1 MITLNHFSI
10 LYHKFS
16 WTKKRLFCSCAWRL
30 APRRSYLWYLFY
42 LSPATPIL
50 GQSQIRGYQQ
60 KWHRH
65 AVYQLSCISW
75 IPGYPVQPVP
85 GIFLKESWS
94 APEKR
99 KYQISKFPFREIN
112 GYKHHNYIECHRTE
126 ARGVFSLAPIPAVL
140 RLGLGWREA
149 KNSYLILEDLPMN
162 GMVRVRWHC
171 ISSQHTSPHPCTRGE
186 LCAVWEE

>member
-1 MITLNHFSI
+1 MITLNHSSV

-16 WTKKRLFCSCAWRL
+16 WTKKRLLCSRTW
-30 APRRSYLWYLFY
+30 
-42 LSPATPIL
+42 
-50 GQSQIRGYQQ
+50 IRGDPICDICFICLQRLQFWDNPKSVVINRNDIVTRLIIKLHVPDILYDV
-60 KWHRH
+60 R
-65 AVYQLSCISW
+65 
-75 IPGYPVQPVP
+75 PVP
-85 GIFLKESWS
+85 EIFLKESWS

-126 ARGVFSLAPIPAVL
+126 ASGVFSLAPIPAVL